1 MLNDVDASASS
12 AVGAVVASRLLNAM
26 LRTRQDLEE
35 IEARTL
41 APYAMAS
48 RASRGR
54 RFPEPDHKIRTVFA
68 RDRDRIVHSAAF
80 RRLEYK
86 TQVFVNHE
94 GDYYRTRL
102 THTLEAA
109 QIARTVARALGLN
122 EELAEAVALA
132 HDLGHTP
139 FGHAGEKVL
148 NELMTPYG
156 GFDHNAQ
163 SLRTVDWIEIRYPNF
178 RGLNLSFE
186 VREGIVKHS
195 HFQDR
200 PAAQEFDPSSWPCL
214 EAQIVDLADEIA
226 YLAHDVDDGLK
237 AQMLT
242 VDELNQSVLFRES
255 AAAAREASPAA
266 EMRVIRYQTVIR
278 MIDAMSTDLMN
289 SLAAELE
296 RNKIRSVGD
305 VRTAGRALACFGPEV
320 GAKVAEI
327 KHVMRDRLYRHYRV
341 SRMTE
346 KAGRVLARLFETYMS
361 EPRQMPEH
369 VIARAEQYGDPISR
383 AVADYIAGMTD
394 RFALDEYRK
403 LFDPNERV

>member
-1 MLNDVDASASS
+1 M
-12 AVGAVVASRLLNAM
+12 
-26 LRTRQDLEE
+26 
-35 IEARTL
+35 L
-41 APYAMAS
+41 APYAILS
-48 RASRGR
+48 RDSRGR
-54 RFPEPDHKIRTVFA
+54 RFPEPEHPMRTVFQ
-68 RDRDRIVHSAAF
+68 RDRDRIIHSAAF

-109 QIARTVARALGLN
+109 QIARTIARALGLN

-139 FGHAGEKVL
+139 FGHAGERML

-200 PAAQEFDPSSWPCL
+200 PAAREFDQNTYPSL

-242 VDELNQSVLFRES
+242 VEQLNESALFRTS
-255 AAAAREASPAA
+255 AAAARDAFPAA

-278 MIDAMSTDLMN
+278 MIDAMSTDLMM
-289 SLAAELE
+289 SLAAQLE
-296 RNKIRSVGD
+296 RNIGSVDD
-305 VRTAGRALACFGPEV
+305 VRRAGRALAVFSAAM
-320 GAKVAEI
+320 GAQVDEI
-327 KHVMRDRLYRHYRV
+327 KQVMNERLYRHYRV

-346 KAGRVLARLFETYMS
+346 KARRVLAQLFNAYMT
-361 EPRQMPEH
+361 EPRQMPEP
-369 VIARAEQYGDPISR
+369 VLTRAERHGEPISR

-394 RFALDEYRK
+394 RFALDEHRK

>member
-1 MLNDVDASASS
+1 MLTDVEPSASS
-12 AVGAVVASRLLNAM
+12 AVGAVVASRLLKVM
-26 LRTRQDLEE
+26 LRTRQELEE
-35 IEARTL
+35 IAARVL
-41 APYAMAS
+41 APYAMAP

-54 RFPEPDHKIRTVFA
+54 RFPEPEHPMRTVFA
-68 RDRDRIVHSAAF
+68 RDRDRIIHSAAF

-109 QIARTVARALGLN
+109 QIARTAARALGLN

-139 FGHAGEKVL
+139 FGHAGEKIL
-148 NELMTPYG
+148 NELMAPYG

-186 VREGIVKHS
+186 VREGIIKHS

-200 PAAQEFDPSSWPCL
+200 AAAQEFDPSSYPCL

-242 VDELNQSVLFRES
+242 VEELNASALFRES
-255 AAAAREASPAA
+255 AAAARDGSPSA
-266 EMRVIRYQTVIR
+266 EMRVIRYQT
-278 MIDAMSTDLMN
+278 
-289 SLAAELE
+289 
-296 RNKIRSVGD
+296 
-305 VRTAGRALACFGPEV
+305 
-320 GAKVAEI
+320 
-327 KHVMRDRLYRHYRV
+327 V

-346 KAGRVLARLFETYMS
+346 KAGRVLAALFQTYMT

-369 VIARAEQYGDPISR
+369 VVARADRYGEPISR

>member
-1 MLNDVDASASS
+1 
-12 AVGAVVASRLLNAM
+12 M
-26 LRTRQDLEE
+26 LRTRQELED

-54 RFPEPDHKIRTVFA
+54 RFPEPEHPIRTVFQ
-68 RDRDRIVHSAAF
+68 RDRDRIIHSAAF

-139 FGHAGEKVL
+139 FGHAGEKML

-200 PAAQEFDPSSWPCL
+200 PAAQEFDASTWPCL

-242 VDELNQSVLFRES
+242 VEELNASALFRES
-255 AAAAREASPAA
+255 AAAAREAYPAA

-278 MIDAMSTDLMN
+278 MIDAMSTDLMTN
-289 SLAAELE
+289 LAGELE
-296 RNKIRSVGD
+296 RNRIRSVED
-305 VRTAGRALACFGPEV
+305 VRYAGKAIACFGSAV
-320 GAKVAEI
+320 GAKVDEI
-327 KHVMRDRLYRHYRV
+327 KQVMRDRLYRHYRV

-346 KAGRVLARLFETYMS
+346 KAGRVLASLFETYMT

-369 VIARAEQYGDPISR
+369 VVARAERYGEPLSR

>member
-1 MLNDVDASASS
+1 MA
-12 AVGAVVASRLLNAM
+12 AM
-26 LRTRQDLEE
+26 LRTRQELES
-35 IEARTL
+35 IEGRRL

-48 RASRGR
+48 RDSRGR
-54 RFPEPDHKIRTVFA
+54 RVPEPEHPIRTVFQ
-68 RDRDRIVHSAAF
+68 RDRDRIIHSAAF

-86 TQVFVNHE
+86 TQVFINHE

-102 THTLEAA
+102 PHTIEAA
-109 QIARTVARALGLN
+109 QITRTVAAALGLN
-122 EELAEAVALA
+122 RELAEAVALA

-200 PAAQEFDPSSWPCL
+200 PAAREFDPSTYPCL

-226 YLAHDVDDGLK
+226 YLAHDVDDGVK

-242 VDELNQSVLFRES
+242 VDDLNASRLFKRS
-255 AAAAREASPAA
+255 AAAAREANPDADP
-266 EMRVIRYQTVIR
+266 RFHRYQTVIR
-278 MIDAMSTDLMN
+278 MIDAMATDMAAQVST
-289 SLAAELE
+289 ELE
-296 RNKIRSVGD
+296 RASVRKVEDIR
-305 VRTAGRALACFGPEV
+305 RAGRPLAAFGPEMTEL
-320 GAKVAEI
+320 VAEL
-327 KHVMRDRLYRHYRV
+327 K
-341 SRMTE
+341 
-346 KAGRVLARLFETYMS
+346 
-361 EPRQMPEH
+361 
-369 VIARAEQYGDPISR
+369 
-383 AVADYIAGMTD
+383 
-394 RFALDEYRK
+394 
-403 LFDPNERV
+403 

>member
-1 MLNDVDASASS
+1 M
-12 AVGAVVASRLLNAM
+12 AVVVSAHSGSLAVAPM
-26 LRTRQDLEE
+26 LRTRKDLEE

-41 APYAMAS
+41 APYAMLS
-48 RASRGR
+48 RDSRGR
-54 RFPEPDHKIRTVFA
+54 RVAEPEHPIRTAFQ
-68 RDRDRIVHSAAF
+68 RDRDRVIHSAAF

-102 THTLEAA
+102 THTMEAA
-109 QIARTVARALGLN
+109 QITRTVARALGLN

-139 FGHAGEKVL
+139 FGHAGETVL
-148 NELMTPYG
+148 NELMRPYG

-163 SLRTVDWIEIRYPNF
+163 SLRTVDWIETRYPGF
-178 RGLNLSFE
+178 RGLNLTFE

-195 HFQDR
+195 DFKHR
-200 PAAQEFDPSSWPCL
+200 GAAEEFDPATYPCL
-214 EAQIVDLADEIA
+214 EAQIVDFADEIA
-226 YLAHDVDDGLK
+226 YLGHDVDDGLK

-242 VDELNQSVLFRES
+242 VKQLAESRLYRQSAE
-255 AAAAREASPAA
+255 AARAGNPDADDK
-266 EMRVIRYQTVIR
+266 VLRYQTVIR

-289 SLAAELE
+289 NIAAQLE
-296 RNKIRSVGD
+296 RPPISSVAQ
-305 VRTAGRALACFGPEV
+305 VREAGRPLAGFGAQMTASVTEL
-320 GAKVAEI
+320 KTI
-327 KHVMRDRLYRHYRV
+327 MRDRLYRHYRV

-346 KAGRVLARLFETYMS
+346 KAGRVLARLFETYMA

-369 VIARAEQYGDPISR
+369 VIARSERDGEPMSR
-383 AVADYIAGMTD
+383 VVADYIAGMTD

-403 LFDPNERV
+403 LFDPDERV

>member
-1 MLNDVDASASS
+1 
-12 AVGAVVASRLLNAM
+12 M
-26 LRTRQDLEE
+26 LRTRHDQEE

-41 APYAMAS
+41 APYAMLS
-48 RASRGR
+48 QLSRGR
-54 RFPEPDHKIRTVFA
+54 RVAEPEHPIRTIFQ
-68 RDRDRIVHSAAF
+68 RDRDRVIHSAAF

-109 QIARTVARALGLN
+109 QIARTIARALGLN

-132 HDLGHTP
+132 HDLGHPP
-139 FGHAGEKVL
+139 FGHAGEKAL
-148 NELMTPYG
+148 NDLMAPHG

-163 SLRTVDWIEIRYPNF
+163 SLRTIDWIEVRYPNF

-186 VREGIVKHS
+186 VREGIVKHGD
-195 HFQDR
+195 FQDR
-200 PAAQEFDPSSWPCL
+200 PAAREFDPATYPCL

-226 YLAHDVDDGLK
+226 YLGHDADDGLK

-242 VDELNQSVLFRES
+242 AADLNGSVLYRN
-255 AAAAREASPAA
+255 AAAAAA
-266 EMRVIRYQTVIR
+266 EAFPTAHARVIRYQTVIR
-278 MIDAMSTDLMN
+278 MIDAMSSDLMAN
-289 SLAAELE
+289 LAAEIE
-296 RNKIRSVGD
+296 RAGVKSVD
-305 VRTAGRALACFGPEV
+305 EVRGAGRALAAFSPAMAPQV
-320 GAKVAEI
+320 DEI
-327 KHVMRDRLYRHYRV
+327 KQIMRDRLYRHYRV

-346 KAGRVLARLFETYMS
+346 KAGRVLARLFETYMT
-361 EPRQMPEH
+361 EPRQIPEH
-369 VIARAEQYGDPISR
+369 VLARSERDGEPIARV
-383 AVADYIAGMTD
+383 VADYIAGMTD

>member
-1 MLNDVDASASS
+1 MLTDVELSASS
-12 AVGAVVASRLLNAM
+12 AVGGVVASRLLKVM
-26 LRTRQDLEE
+26 LRTRQELEE
-35 IEARTL
+35 IAARVL
-41 APYAMAS
+41 APYAMAP

-54 RFPEPDHKIRTVFA
+54 RFPEPEHPMRTVFA
-68 RDRDRIVHSAAF
+68 RDRDRIIHSAAF

-139 FGHAGEKVL
+139 FGHAGEKIL
-148 NELMTPYG
+148 NELMAPYG

-186 VREGIVKHS
+186 VREGIIKHS
-195 HFQDR
+195 HFQNR
-200 PAAQEFDPSSWPCL
+200 PAAQEFDPSTYPCL

-242 VDELNQSVLFRES
+242 VEELNASALFRES
-255 AAAAREASPAA
+255 AAAARDGSPSA

-278 MIDAMSTDLMN
+278 MIDSMSTDLMSN
-289 SLAAELE
+289 LAGELE
-296 RNKIRSVGD
+296 RNNIRSVED
-305 VRTAGRALACFGPEV
+305 VRKAGRALASFGSAM
-320 GAKVAEI
+320 GAKVDEI
-327 KHVMRDRLYRHYRV
+327 KQVMRDRLYRHYRV

-346 KAGRVLARLFETYMS
+346 KAGRVLAALFQTYMT

-369 VIARAEQYGDPISR
+369 VVARADRYSEPISR

>member
-1 MLNDVDASASS
+1 
-12 AVGAVVASRLLNAM
+12 M
-26 LRTRQDLEE
+26 LRTRQELEE
-35 IEARTL
+35 IEARML

-54 RFPEPDHKIRTVFA
+54 RFPEPEHSIRTVFA

-109 QIARTVARALGLN
+109 QIARTIARALGLN

-139 FGHAGEKVL
+139 FGHAGEKSL
-148 NELMTPYG
+148 NELMAPYG

-195 HFQDR
+195 HFQER
-200 PAAQEFDPSSWPCL
+200 PAAREFDQSTYPCL

-237 AQMLT
+237 ADMLT
-242 VDELNQSVLFRES
+242 VDDLNCTRLFRQ
-255 AAAAREASPAA
+255 AAAAAHDASPGA
-266 EMRVIRYQTVIR
+266 EPGVVRYQTVIR
-278 MIDAMSTDLMN
+278 MIDAMVTDLVTN
-289 SLAAELE
+289 ISGELE
-296 RNKIRSVGD
+296 RGSIRRVDD
-305 VRTAGRALACFGPEV
+305 VRNAGRALASFGPAMAPMVEEL
-320 GAKVAEI
+320 KQL
-327 KHVMRDRLYRHYRV
+327 MRARLYRHYRV
-341 SRMTE
+341 SRMTG
-346 KAGRVLARLFETYMS
+346 KAGRVLERLFETYMG
-361 EPRQMPEH
+361 EPRQMPGH
-369 VIARAEQYGDPISR
+369 VLRRIERDGEALARV
-383 AVADYIAGMTD
+383 VADYIAGMTD
-394 RFALDEYRK
+394 RFALDEY
-403 LFDPNERV
+403 

>member
-1 MLNDVDASASS
+1 
-12 AVGAVVASRLLNAM
+12 M
-26 LRTRQDLEE
+26 LRTRQELEE

-54 RFPEPDHKIRTVFA
+54 RFPEPEHPIRTVFQ
-68 RDRDRIVHSAAF
+68 RDRDRVIHSAAF

-148 NELMTPYG
+148 NELMKPHG

-195 HFQDR
+195 NFHER
-200 PAAQEFDPSSWPCL
+200 PAAKEFDVTTYPCL

-242 VDELNQSVLFRES
+242 VEELNRSTLFRES
-255 AAAAREASPAA
+255 AAHARESSPEA
-266 EMRVIRYQTVIR
+266 ELRVLRYQSVIR
-278 MIDAMSTDLMN
+278 MIDAMSTDLMTN
-289 SLAAELE
+289 MAAELE
-296 RNKIRSVGD
+296 RANIRSVED
-305 VRTAGRALACFGPEV
+305 VRRAGRALASFSPGMSPQV
-320 GAKVAEI
+320 DEI
-327 KHVMRDRLYRHYRV
+327 KQVMRDRLYRHYRV

-346 KAGRVLARLFETYMS
+346 KAGRVLARLFETYMT

-369 VIARAEQYGDPISR
+369 VLARAERYGEPVSR

>member
-1 MLNDVDASASS
+1 MR
-12 AVGAVVASRLLNAM
+12 GAATATM
-26 LRTRQDLEE
+26 LRTRQELES

-41 APYAMAS
+41 APYAIAS

-54 RFPEPDHKIRTVFA
+54 RFPEPEHPIRTVFQ
-68 RDRDRIVHSAAF
+68 RDRDRIIHSAAF

-102 THTLEAA
+102 THTMETA
-109 QIARTVARALGLN
+109 QITRTVARALGIN
-122 EELAEAVALA
+122 QDLAEAVALA

-139 FGHAGEKVL
+139 FGHAGERFL
-148 NELMTPYG
+148 SDLMAPYG

-163 SLRTVDWIEIRYPNF
+163 SLRTIDWIEVRYPDF
-178 RGLNLSFE
+178 RGLNLSYE
-186 VREGIVKHS
+186 VREGIIKHS
-195 HFQDR
+195 NFKGR
-200 PAAQEFDPSSWPCL
+200 AAAADFDPELYPCL

-242 VDELNQSVLFRES
+242 VEELNASALFRES
-255 AAAAREASPAA
+255 AAAAREAYPAA

-278 MIDAMSTDLMN
+278 MIDAMSTDLMTN
-289 SLAAELE
+289 LARELE
-296 RNKIRSVGD
+296 TNKIRSVDD
-305 VRTAGRALACFGPEV
+305 VRTAGRVLASFGSAMGP
-320 GAKVAEI
+320 KVEEI
-327 KHVMRDRLYRHYRV
+327 KQVMRDRLYRHYRV

-346 KAGRVLARLFETYMS
+346 KAGRVLAALFETYMT

-369 VIARAEQYGDPISR
+369 VVARAEKYGEPISR

>member
-1 MLNDVDASASS
+1 
-12 AVGAVVASRLLNAM
+12 
-26 LRTRQDLEE
+26 
-35 IEARTL
+35 
-41 APYAMAS
+41 
-48 RASRGR
+48 
-54 RFPEPDHKIRTVFA
+54 VFA
-68 RDRDRIVHSAAF
+68 RDRDRVIHSAAF

-148 NELMTPYG
+148 NDLMTPHG

-200 PAAQEFDPSSWPCL
+200 PAAQEFDASTYPCL

-237 AQMLT
+237 AQMLS
-242 VDELNQSVLFRES
+242 VEELNASALFRES
-255 AAAAREASPAA
+255 AASARDAYPSA

-278 MIDAMSTDLMN
+278 MIDAMSTDLMTN
-289 SLAAELE
+289 LAGELE
-296 RNKIRSVGD
+296 RNKIRSVDD
-305 VRTAGRALACFGPEV
+305 VRKAGRVLACFGSAMGP
-320 GAKVAEI
+320 KVDEI
-327 KHVMRDRLYRHYRV
+327 KQVMRDRLYRHYRV

-346 KAGRVLARLFETYMS
+346 KAGRVLAALFETYMT

-369 VIARAEQYGDPISR
+369 VVIRAERHNEPISR

>member
-1 MLNDVDASASS
+1 MFIDVERGASR
-12 AVGAVVASRLLNAM
+12 AVGGVVASRLLNAM
-26 LRTRQDLEE
+26 LRTRQELEE
-35 IEARTL
+35 IEARAL

-54 RFPEPDHKIRTVFA
+54 RFPEPEHPMRTVFA
-68 RDRDRIVHSAAF
+68 RDRDRIIHSAAF

-139 FGHAGEKVL
+139 FGHAGEKSL

-186 VREGIVKHS
+186 VREGIIKHS
-195 HFQDR
+195 HFQNR
-200 PAAQEFDPSSWPCL
+200 PAAQEFDPSTYPCL

-242 VDELNQSVLFRES
+242 VEELNASALFRES
-255 AAAAREASPAA
+255 AAAAREGAPSA
-266 EMRVIRYQTVIR
+266 EMRVLRYQTVIR
-278 MIDAMSTDLMN
+278 MIDAMSTDLMSN
-289 SLAAELE
+289 LAGELE
-296 RNKIRSVGD
+296 RNQVRSVDD
-305 VRTAGRALACFGPEV
+305 VRKAGRALVSFGSAMGP
-320 GAKVAEI
+320 KVDEI
-327 KHVMRDRLYRHYRV
+327 KQVMRDRLYRHYRV

-346 KAGRVLARLFETYMS
+346 KAGRVLAALFQTYMT

-369 VIARAEQYGDPISR
+369 VVARADRYGDPISR

>member
-1 MLNDVDASASS
+1 MDCGD
-12 AVGAVVASRLLNAM
+12 M
-26 LRTRQDLEE
+26 LRTREELES

-48 RASRGR
+48 RGSRGR
-54 RFPEPDHKIRTVFA
+54 RFPEPEHPIRTVFQ
-68 RDRDRIVHSAAF
+68 RDRDRIIHSAAF

-109 QIARTVARALGLN
+109 QIARTIARALGLN

-139 FGHAGEKVL
+139 FGHAGEHRL
-148 NELMTPYG
+148 NELMAPYG

-186 VREGIVKHS
+186 VREGIIKHS

-200 PAAQEFDPSSWPCL
+200 PAAQEFDPSTYPCL

-242 VDELNQSVLFRES
+242 VEQLNESILFRTS
-255 AAAAREASPAA
+255 AASAREAFPAA
-266 EMRVIRYQTVIR
+266 EMRVLRYQTVIR
-278 MIDAMSTDLMN
+278 MIDAMSTDLMMN
-289 SLAAELE
+289 LAAQLE
-296 RNKIRSVGD
+296 HGIGSVED
-305 VRTAGRALACFGPEV
+305 VRRAGRALAGFSATMGPQV
-320 GAKVAEI
+320 DEI
-327 KHVMRDRLYRHYRV
+327 KQVMRERLYRHYRV

-346 KAGRVLARLFETYMS
+346 KAGRVLTELFNTYMT

-369 VIARAEQYGDPISR
+369 VIARAERDGEPISR

>member
-1 MLNDVDASASS
+1 MA
-12 AVGAVVASRLLNAM
+12 AM
-26 LRTRQDLEE
+26 LRTRQELEE

-54 RFPEPDHKIRTVFA
+54 RFPEPEHPMRTVFA
-68 RDRDRIVHSAAF
+68 RDRDRVIHSAAF

-148 NELMTPYG
+148 NELMTPHG

-195 HFQDR
+195 HFQER
-200 PAAQEFDPSSWPCL
+200 PAAQEFDTSTYPCL

-237 AQMLT
+237 AQMLS
-242 VDELNQSVLFRES
+242 VEELNVSALFRES
-255 AAAAREASPAA
+255 AAAARDASPSA
-266 EMRVIRYQTVIR
+266 EMRVLRYQTVIR
-278 MIDAMSTDLMN
+278 MIDAMSTDLMSN
-289 SLAAELE
+289 LAGELE
-296 RNKIRSVGD
+296 RNKIRSVED
-305 VRTAGRALACFGPEV
+305 VRKAGRVLTSFGPSM
-320 GAKVAEI
+320 GAKVDEI
-327 KHVMRDRLYRHYRV
+327 KNVMRDRLYRHYRV

-346 KAGRVLARLFETYMS
+346 KAGRVLAALFETYMT

-369 VIARAEQYGDPISR
+369 VVARAERYGEPISR

>member
-1 MLNDVDASASS
+1 MLTDVEPSASS
-12 AVGAVVASRLLNAM
+12 AVGGVVASRLLKVM
-26 LRTRQDLEE
+26 LRTRQELEE
-35 IEARTL
+35 IAARAL
-41 APYAMAS
+41 APYAMAP

-54 RFPEPDHKIRTVFA
+54 RFPETEHPMRTVFA
-68 RDRDRIVHSAAF
+68 RDRDRIIHSAAF

-139 FGHAGEKVL
+139 FGHAGEKIL
-148 NELMTPYG
+148 NELMAPYG
-156 GFDHNAQ
+156 SFDHNAQ

-186 VREGIVKHS
+186 VREGIIKHS

-200 PAAQEFDPSSWPCL
+200 PAAQEFDPSTYPCL

-242 VDELNQSVLFRES
+242 VEELDASALFRES
-255 AAAAREASPAA
+255 AAAARDGSPSA

-278 MIDAMSTDLMN
+278 MIDAMSTDLMSN
-289 SLAAELE
+289 LAAELE
-296 RNKIRSVGD
+296 RNNIRSVED
-305 VRTAGRALACFGPEV
+305 VRKAGRALVSFGSAMAP
-320 GAKVAEI
+320 KVDEI
-327 KHVMRDRLYRHYRV
+327 KQVMRDRLYRHYRV

-346 KAGRVLARLFETYMS
+346 KAGRVLAALFQAYMT

-369 VIARAEQYGDPISR
+369 VVARADRYGEPISR